1 MNRPRI
7 RNLSPDVLLSALL
20 LGAMALL
27 FGELFWHPNHLL
39 FATGG
44 DGLKNYFTAAWA
56 VGYDE
61 GLRFTG
67 MNYPYGEHITY
78 TDAQPLLVGLLRVL
92 QSLGISLDGRVPGVL
107 NALMLFS
114 LLPAAWCLRRI
125 GRHYGL
131 PQGMAIAV
139 ALLVVLLS
147 PQIHRWQGHY
157 ALGYTCF
164 VPMLWWGV
172 LRLRVSGRPG
182 LWTLALLLLVAGF
195 GLVHLY
201 YLMIGAFALWT
212 YAGAGM
218 LLGAL
223 RPGFA
228 GAYTGAAATHR
239 GSGAGSGAPAGR
251 LSARATSSGAP
262 AGRLSARTTGSGSF
276 GGGLSARATGSGAP
290 VRRLSA
296 TATALRAGGAGVGAF
311 VFVYLFL
318 QWTDLTPDRPAAPF
332 GFTFYRAGLKTVF
345 FSATSPVMGLL
356 KSRVSIAP
364 EQAEGLGYVGFPG
377 VLLVFWLALRFMRRM
392 AGSLRALAAGTSG
405 AWRRFRT
412 SLMPILPDDL
422 AVWVG
427 SALVLLFLAMALPFR
442 WGLEHWLDYVAPLK
456 QFRSPGRLVFVFYP
470 IWAVFAALMMQ
481 RWYRAMAMR
490 HQVLPAVLVL
500 VLVYAV
506 WTAEAVA
513 HARHFRQT
521 VQEPNTLA
529 GQTFALALKNAGHSP
544 DQFQAMLTLPFY
556 HMGSE
561 KLYID
566 KGNSAM
572 GWGMQAAYQTGIPLI
587 NVMMSR
593 TSLAQTLAT
602 TSLVSRYGPEPG
614 FLEKLDHRPVLLLI
628 NRAFSDPRLDDRFSD
643 RERALI
649 LAADTVY
656 LGPDFS
662 LWSLEPERLNAGAVP
677 LTDPALEREGVLW
690 HDGFDAG
697 SEEGLFGRAK
707 TRPAGPWML
716 AEVPMPLSRPSGA
729 AHESEPDSVEVSL
742 WLKAYLEH
750 ASFPDVLVEWLDED
764 HQPLWTGSII
774 TKQTLDVQPGWV
786 RASRVLERMPEAA
799 FLRITVEGV
808 LITVDGLLVQ
818 RVGAQETANAIRP
831 AR

>member
-1 MNRPRI
+1 MNRPRN
-7 RNLSPDVLLSALL
+7 RNLSPDVWLTALL
-20 LGAMALL
+20 LGVMVLL
-27 FGELFWHPNHLL
+27 FGDLFWHPNHYL

-56 VGYDE
+56 VRYDE

-78 TDAQPLLVGLLRVL
+78 TDAQPLLVGLLRAL
-92 QSLGISLDGRVPGVL
+92 QGLGLSLNGRVPGVL

-131 PQGMAIAV
+131 PQGMAIAM

-164 VPMLWWGV
+164 VPMLWWGM
-172 LRLRVSGRPG
+172 LRLRASGRPWF
-182 LWTLALLLLVAGF
+182 WTLALLVLVAGF

-212 YAGAGM
+212 YAGASV

-228 GAYTGAAATHR
+228 GVPGGRAWNEWVA
-239 GSGAGSGAPAGR
+239 GAPATR
-251 LSARATSSGAP
+251 RRAAAPATGFGAP
-262 AGRLSARTTGSGSF
+262 GTGIS
-276 GGGLSARATGSGAP
+276 T
-290 VRRLSA
+290 

-311 VFVYLFL
+311 VLVYLFL

-332 GFTFYRAGLKTVF
+332 GFTFYRASLKTVF
-345 FSATSPVMGLL
+345 FSASSPVLGFL
-356 KSRVSIAP
+356 KARVNIAP
-364 EQAEGLGYVGFPG
+364 EQAEGLGYVGLPG
-377 VLLVFWLALRFMRRM
+377 VLLVFWLALRLLRRLG
-392 AGSLRALAAGTSG
+392 GSLRAMAAGTSG

-412 SLMPILPDDL
+412 SLMPLLPDDL
-422 AVWVG
+422 AVWVI
-427 SALVLLFLAMALPFR
+427 SALLLLFLAMALPFR

-481 RWYRAMAMR
+481 RWYRAMAKR
-490 HQVLPAVLVL
+490 GKALPAVVVL
-500 VLVYAV
+500 LLLYGA

-513 HARHFRQT
+513 HARHFRRT
-521 VQEPNTLA
+521 VVEPNTLA
-529 GQTFALALKNAGHSP
+529 GQTFTLALKNAGHSP
-544 DQFQAMLTLPFY
+544 EQFQAMLTLPFY

-614 FLEKLDHRPVLLLI
+614 FLEKLDNRPVLLLI
-628 NRAFSDPRLDDRFSD
+628 NRAFSDPRLDTRFSD

-662 LWSLEPERLNAGAVP
+662 LWSLDPVLFREGAVP
-677 LTDPALEREGVLW
+677 LTDPAQEQQGVL
-690 HDGFDAG
+690 GYASFEGG
-697 SEEGLFGRAK
+697 SESGLFGRAE
-707 TRPAGPWML
+707 TRPAGPWVL
-716 AEVPMPLSRPSGA
+716 AEVPMPEDLQPEANHTNSQ
-729 AHESEPDSVEVSL
+729 DSVEVSL

-750 ASFPDVLVEWLDED
+750 SSFPDVLLEWLDAD
-764 HQPLWTGSII
+764 RLPLWSGYII

-808 LITVDGLLVQ
+808 QITVDGLLVQ
-818 RVGAQETANAIRP
+818 RFGADGKVSASEPDQNAQAIRP